1 MDPQKLGRRIA
12 RRRKALEWTQTAL
25 AEQLGITPQT
35 LAAWEAG
42 NALPDAAGLAALCD
56 KLGVSPIALLDAPRA
71 ETTDEKEREARILLS
86 LVAEKRNADRRARQT
101 GLVIAAL
108 AAALFFVTVVLP
120 AFLLMPDAL
129 RVVLIL
135 LGLSCGVT
143 ALLFAPR
150 FMQTAEPR
158 KCPTCGRTF
167 LPSRGWLL
175 ISALRNRSR
184 QTPCPACRKKA
195 RRKTRTEKAPE
206 TKTKP

>member
-1 MDPQKLGRRIA
+1 MKNNR
-12 RRRKALEWTQTAL
+12 WTA
-25 AEQLGITPQT
+25 
-35 LAAWEAG
+35 
-42 NALPDAAGLAALCD
+42 
-56 KLGVSPIALLDAPRA
+56 
-71 ETTDEKEREARILLS
+71 ILY
-86 LVAEKRNADRRARQT
+86 
-101 GLVIAAL
+101 AL

-135 LGLSCGVT
+135 LGLSGGVT

-175 ISALRNRSR
+175 ISALRNRWR

-195 RRKTRTEKAPE
+195 RRKTRAEKASE
-206 TKTKP
+206 TKTKFVLPTQSPLRKNPAEQNQALCRSATQSGKDGAFRKKEDPDL